1 MCAHNKPEERTCED
15 GLVWND
21 DINNCDHDKGA
32 EDPTGKKKNK
42 IKYVNVLFIEVSMVI
57 DNANVT

>member
-21 DINNCDHDKGA
+21 DINNCDQDKGA
-32 EDPTGKKKNK
+32 EDPAGIE
-42 IKYVNVLFIEVSMVI
+42 IKLKRLVMPLSSLQRPLWK
-57 DNANVT
+57 